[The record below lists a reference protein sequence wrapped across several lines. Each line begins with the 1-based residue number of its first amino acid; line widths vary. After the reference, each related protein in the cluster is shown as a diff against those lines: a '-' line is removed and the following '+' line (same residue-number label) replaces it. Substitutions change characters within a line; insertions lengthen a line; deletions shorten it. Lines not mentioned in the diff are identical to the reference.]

1 MVDVMHDTDNGI
13 TAPAGDFDLLAQWFT
28 IRKESSRRS
37 LIDDHDAGGERTILS
52 VELPASPQSP
62 PKGLEV
68 PRARHPEVD
77 SGTVFLRDRVSHY
90 LERKVV
96 VDADRIHRE

>member
-52 VELPASPQSP
+52 LELPASQQSH
-62 PKGLEV
+62 PKRLEV
-68 PRARHPEVD
+68 PGARHPEVD
-77 SGTVFLRDRVSHY
+77 SGTVFLRDRLPHFF
-90 LERKVV
+90 ERKVII
-96 VDADRIHRE
+96 DTDRIHR